1 MAITRSMALSTSEK
15 KQKYLK
21 GVKVLIKVLKTTE
34 TRSTKPQRRK
44 DLISLFKFL
53 NTDGLRT
60 LSISGVEGDFI
71 KVALAKTDSME
82 AELNEEIADRATSD
96 RLLTLDH
103 KLLGLLETCR
113 QELSAHKNGAI

>member
-1 MAITRSMALSTSEK
+1 MVITRSMALSTSEK

-34 TRSTKPQRRK
+34 NRSTKPQRRK
-44 DLISLFKFL
+44 DLISLFEFL

-60 LSISGVEGDFI
+60 LSISGYEGDFI
-71 KVALAKTDSME
+71 NVALAKTDSMTV
-82 AELNEEIADRATSD
+82 ELNKEIADQATSV

-113 QELSAHKNGAI
+113 QEFTAHKSSVL

>member
-1 MAITRSMALSTSEK
+1 MVITRSMALSTSEK

-34 TRSTKPQRRK
+34 NRSTKPQRRK
-44 DLISLFKFL
+44 DLISLFEFL

-60 LSISGVEGDFI
+60 LSISGYEGDFI
-71 KVALAKTDSME
+71 NVALAKTDSMTV
-82 AELNEEIADRATSD
+82 ELNKEIADQSTSV

-113 QELSAHKNGAI
+113 QEFTAHKGGVL

>member
-1 MAITRSMALSTSEK
+1 MVITRSMALSTSEK

-34 TRSTKPQRRK
+34 NRSTKPQRRK
-44 DLISLFKFL
+44 DLISLFEFL

-60 LSISGVEGDFI
+60 LSISGYEGDFI
-71 KVALAKTDSME
+71 NVALAKTDSMTV
-82 AELNEEIADRATSD
+82 ELNKEIADQSTSV

-113 QELSAHKNGAI
+113 QEFTAHKSSVL